1 MRAAPTRRRR
11 RQPPPPAAAASQS
24 ARLAPLWPASVR
36 AARLGRSSCERAP
49 CSDRA
54 RARQYFPSSAS
65 LHRWWARPASAR
77 AVLRAEHT
85 RPDSAGAREGVEG
98 QAGVRRRTPWA
109 RARADVEPERPDARP
124 PPDGG
129 EDDVRPAAE
138 GHGPCPTAR
147 PTAPN
152 AAKRGRVF
160 SHRGRCLRGVVLGAV
175 PVPACSSAQFAS

>member
-24 ARLAPLWPASVR
+24 ARLAPLWPSSVC
-36 AARLGRSSCERAP
+36 AARLGRPWTLLLRAGSVGSC
-49 CSDRA
+49 A
-54 RARQYFPSSAS
+54 RASILCVVGLP
-65 LHRWWARPASAR
+65 PALVGKACECSRACSERSAR
-77 AVLRAEHT
+77 EQEERELR
-85 RPDSAGAREGVEG
+85 GN
-98 QAGVRRRTPWA
+98 GVRRRTPWA